1 MPIYISRGK
10 FTADAVKGMLAK
22 PENRE
27 EAVANLFKSCRR
39 QTHRL
44 VLDLWPP

>member
-10 FTADAVKGMLAK
+10 FTTERRQGMLA
-22 PENRE
+22 NRKIAE

-39 QTHRL
+39 KLIGAGT
-44 VLDLWPP
+44 